1 MPLKLVKR
9 PKSPNWIMRGTV
21 RRQSIE
27 ETTGVA
33 DRKTAEEIR
42 IRREAELLTESV
54 HGKALTVTFA
64 HAALDYL
71 EHGGGNRRFIKP
83 VADHFGTALLKDI
96 NQHAIDLAAAKLY
109 PKGSPGTRNRQ
120 VYTPAS
126 AILQHAARKG
136 WCTVPNLAR
145 PKSPTGV
152 VRWLKPDEADKLLA
166 ACAPHLKPL
175 VTFLLLTGARAGEAL
190 FLDWQQVDLDKGQV
204 SFIKTKN
211 GEARSV
217 PLHARAREALSALP
231 HRTGEVF
238 LTPAGTPYA
247 RPTGDGDTSAGSRIG
262 TAFQGAC
269 RRAGIADFRVHDCRH
284 SWASWHYM
292 ANRDLA
298 KLQHLGGWK
307 SPAMVFRYA
316 HSNVDEHADSIAALP
331 WGKSGDKPKAN
342 PENAG

>member
-42 IRREAELLTESV
+42 IKREAELLTESV

-71 EHGGGNRRFIKP
+71 EHGDCTRRFVKP
-83 VADHFGTALLKDI
+83 VADHFGTTLLKDI
-96 NQHAIDLAAAKLY
+96 DQHAIDLAAVKLY
-109 PKGSPGTRNRQ
+109 PKGGPATRNRQ
-120 VYTPAS
+120 VYTPTS
-126 AILQHAARKG
+126 AILQHASRKG
-136 WCTVPNLAR
+136 WCAAPVLAR
-145 PKSPTGV
+145 PKAPTGV
-152 VRWLKPDEADKLLA
+152 VRWIKPGEADKLIA
-166 ACAPHLKPL
+166 ACADHLRPL
-175 VTFLLLTGARAGEAL
+175 VVFMLNTGARAGEAL
-190 FLDWQQVDLDKGQV
+190 WLDWSNLDLAKGQV
-204 SFIKTKN
+204 TFTRTKN

-217 PLHARAREALSALP
+217 PLHPRVREALTALP
-231 HRTGEVF
+231 HREGEVF
-238 LTPAGTPYA
+238 RTPAGMPYA

-284 SWASWHYM
+284 TWATWHYI

-307 SPAMVFRYA
+307 TPTMVFRYA

-331 WGKSGDKPKAN
+331 WGKSGDKPNTN